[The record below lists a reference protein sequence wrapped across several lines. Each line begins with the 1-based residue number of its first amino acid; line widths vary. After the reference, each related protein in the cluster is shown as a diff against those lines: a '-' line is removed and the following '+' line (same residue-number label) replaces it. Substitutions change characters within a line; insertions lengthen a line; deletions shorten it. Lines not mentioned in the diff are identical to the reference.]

1 MEWKIGRKFEKMK
14 KLQLTEGKLA
24 YLLLIPTFVVLG
36 VLALIPLMMTFGMSF
51 FDVRY
56 LIWGDFAGFSNYL
69 KVFSDPRFVPAL
81 THTLIFV
88 GGSLAMEIPF
98 GLAIALA
105 LNKAFK
111 GRGLTRAAI
120 LIPWAMPTAV
130 IAQMFLY
137 MYNQEFGVFNA
148 ILGADIGWLSN
159 PGIALFSCILLDV
172 WKTTPFVALLLLAGL
187 QVIPGEL
194 YEAAKVD
201 GAGAWRRFH
210 SITLPLLIPAFLVV
224 LVFRALDAFKVYDS
238 VYILTGGG
246 PGISTEVL
254 STFAYSEYIN
264 SSDFGTGSAISVIT
278 FLCVFI
284 LALFCVR
291 GMTRQV
297 NY

>member
-1 MEWKIGRKFEKMK
+1 MVKKIKRSEGNRKRIR
-14 KLQLTEGKLA
+14 LTEGRLA
-24 YLLLIPTFVVLG
+24 YLLLVPTFVVLG
-36 VLALIPLMMTFGMSF
+36 VLALIPLMMTFGMSL

-56 LIWGDFAGFSNYL
+56 LVWGDFAGFSNYFN
-69 KVFSDPRFVPAL
+69 VFNDPRFMPSI

-105 LNKAFK
+105 LNRAFR

-130 IAQMFLY
+130 IAKMFLY
-137 MYNQEFGVFNA
+137 MYNEEFGVFNA
-148 ILGADIGWLSN
+148 ILGADIGWLSD
-159 PGIALFSCILLDV
+159 PSIALFSCILLDV

-187 QVIPGEL
+187 QVIPEDL
-194 YEAAKVD
+194 YEAARVD
-201 GAGAWRRFH
+201 GASAWRSFR
-210 SITLPLLIPAFLVV
+210 SITLPLLIPALLVV

-254 STFAYSEYIN
+254 STFAYREYIS
-264 SSDFGTGSAISVIT
+264 SSDFGTGSAISLVT

-284 LALFCVR
+284 LSLFCVR

-297 NY
+297 SY